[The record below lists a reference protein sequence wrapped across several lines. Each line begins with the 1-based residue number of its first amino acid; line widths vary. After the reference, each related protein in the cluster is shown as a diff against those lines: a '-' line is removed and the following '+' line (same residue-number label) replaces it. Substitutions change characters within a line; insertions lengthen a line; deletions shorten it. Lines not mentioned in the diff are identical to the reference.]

1 MSSHSEIAPCSRSF
15 DTEKRRGTLATFPEK
30 SLLTP
35 ERNSDVA
42 LTPFS
47 VRDLSDRDL
56 LAALRTL
63 AGRSAELEADL
74 LVHLGEVDAREL
86 YLGEGHPSLFAYCT
100 EVLHLSES
108 VAYHRITAAR
118 AARAFPRVL
127 DAVRSGELHLS
138 AVRLLAPQ
146 LTLENHAELIER
158 ARHKS
163 KRAIEQMLADRAPKP
178 DVPAQVR
185 RLPVSAAVV
194 GATVPGASAPA
205 APRPTLEPSCPQPQ
219 PQPLGA
225 GRYKITFTAGAETH
239 AKLGETR
246 ALLRHAIPDGD
257 LSKLF
262 DRALEALLRE
272 LRRTKFAQRERP
284 SASSAPPDSNEP
296 ATRHIPA
303 AIKRA
308 VAKRDL
314 GRCTFV
320 THDGRRCGSREALE
334 FHHVQP
340 FARSRRHCAEEITL
354 RCRAH
359 NRHAAILDYGA
370 EHMAR
375 FRRPPHGAD
384 GTRPGASRPTEDPA
398 HPLRGTPGS
407 HAVV

>member
-1 MSSHSEIAPCSRSF
+1 MP
-15 DTEKRRGTLATFPEK
+15 
-30 SLLTP
+30 
-35 ERNSDVA
+35 

-56 LAALRTL
+56 LAALRSL
-63 AGRSAELEADL
+63 AGRDAELEADL

-86 YLGEGHPSLFAYCT
+86 YLGEGYPSLFAYCT
-100 EVLHLSES
+100 EVLHFSES
-108 VAYHRITAAR
+108 SAYHRITASR
-118 AARAFPRVL
+118 AGRAFPRVL

-146 LTLENHAELIER
+146 LTLENQGELIER

-178 DVPAQVR
+178 DVPAQLR
-185 RLPVSAAVV
+185 RLPVPAAAL
-194 GATVPGASAPA
+194 GATVPGASSPA
-205 APRPTLEPSCPQPQ
+205 APRPALEPPASTHRH

-225 GRYKITFTAGAETH
+225 DRFKVTFTAGAETH
-239 AKLGETR
+239 AKLGEAR
-246 ALLRHAIPDGD
+246 ALLRHALPDGD
-257 LSKLF
+257 LAKLF

-272 LRRTKFAQRERP
+272 LRRTKFAESEHPRASPAP
-284 SASSAPPDSNEP
+284 SGSSGQAS
-296 ATRHIPA
+296 RHIPA

-308 VAKRDL
+308 VAERDL

-320 THDGRRCGSREALE
+320 TRDGRRCGSREALE
-334 FHHVQP
+334 FHHLQP
-340 FARSRRHCAEEITL
+340 FARSHRHCAEEITL

-375 FRRPPHGAD
+375 FRRSAHEGP
-384 GTRPGASRPTEDPA
+384 SR
-398 HPLRGTPGS
+398 S
-407 HAVV
+407 Q